1 MLPKLKET
9 AKSRDMVQEF
19 KGVNHNVRISDSEF
33 YDMTNMSSDLYPAL
47 SPRKPRGV
55 AMQLADCGGL
65 LAKDKLCYIE
75 NDVLHYGEVTV
86 PLITNIGRERQL
98 VSFGAYIIVFPDQIY
113 LNTADLSDTGK
124 IVDVAEYT
132 YPTEGKAVKFELVN
146 ASGKEIPIMY
156 INGCKWAG
164 TGAII
169 TDSGL
174 QGGDFYGT
182 PYLQTQIEYTGSEWQ
197 ESANKVNPYNTF
209 GPAIVEYI
217 AKQRAVY
224 GADKY
229 RFFSK
234 SSTRLPQRL
243 SIGST
248 DELWKHFS
256 QTIENVEVKVY
267 KNPSP
272 SIYASDG
279 YYIEPTKESTEVN
292 AFSGTKD
299 SDPNDNIVEP
309 FDLKIEVK
317 GYKAPQKDEYLLDCT
332 VSPAKVKK
340 WTGTRWTTIE
350 TYVKITTTGI
360 GTALDGKDD
369 GMRLVGFASL
379 ENVYKNTGMFDDLI
393 KQYSFFGKVE
403 SYTADSITVPGVLTT
418 GFTKISNV
426 SGVELTVKDLNP
438 IYDYVVESQNRLWA
452 CRYGEDETGEK
463 INKIYA
469 SALGDFKT
477 WDKFDGTDADSY
489 FANLGTD
496 GAFTGAIN
504 YKGYPIFFKENC
516 IHRVY
521 GNLPSQYQVTTD
533 NSFGLQSGSAKS
545 LQVLSGRLFFKAID
559 GIYAYD
565 GANVTPISLKLG
577 TGRFFDAVGG
587 NVDSKYYVSMVSEED
602 GKRRLFVYDVLKD
615 MWHVEDN
622 IDVSCME
629 RYNDNLYIA
638 DKNGT
643 VYTVKDKNG
652 TSKEKVEWSVESGII
667 GYSLPDSKYVSCMQ
681 IRAAIEHDAEMSVYI
696 QYDSDG
702 FWEYKGTMTGN
713 NLMSHTIPIQ
723 PKRCDHFKL
732 KIEGKGECR
741 VFSITKILEN
751 GGIV

>member
-55 AMQLADCGGL
+55 AMKLTDCGGL

-75 NDVLHYGEVTV
+75 NDVLHYGDKQVQLV
-86 PLITNIGRERQL
+86 RNIGRERQL
-98 VSFGAYIIVFPDQIY
+98 ISFGAYVIVFPDQIY
-113 LNTADLSDTGK
+113 LNTADVSDTGK
-124 IVDVAEYT
+124 IIDHEEYT
-132 YPTEGKAVKFELVN
+132 YPQKNNTVAFELVDK
-146 ASGKEIPIMY
+146 SGNSIPIMY
-156 INGCKWAG
+156 INGCTWAG
-164 TGAII
+164 ASVEINFSQFSP
-169 TDSGL
+169 SGNYAKNTL
-174 QGGDFYGT
+174 D
-182 PYLQTQIEYTGSEWQ
+182 YLSSSEWD
-197 ESANKVNPYNTF
+197 ANAVKVEPYNTF
-209 GPAIVEYI
+209 GSAILEYI
-217 AKQRAVY
+217 NIQKAAY
-224 GADKY
+224 GDKY
-229 RFFSK
+229 LFFSVN
-234 SSTRLPQRL
+234 SSARKPSSQRFI
-243 SIGST
+243 IGYNYKNS
-248 DELWKHFS
+248 KFQQS
-256 QTIENVEVKVY
+256 NENVV
-267 KNPSP
+267 
-272 SIYASDG
+272 I
-279 YYIEPTKESTEVN
+279 
-292 AFSGTKD
+292 
-299 SDPNDNIVEP
+299 DNFIDETNTSVFYVEP
-309 FDLKIEVK
+309 LKDTSKINELTWTYYNSSQAKFYIEVK
-317 GYKAPQKDEYLLDCT
+317 SYKAPQKDEYLLDCT

-638 DKNGT
+638 DKSGT
-643 VYTVKDKNG
+643 VYTVKDKSG

-681 IRAAIEHDAEMSVYI
+681 IRAAIEHDAEMSIYI